1 MPTSIWKS
9 KCTEQ
14 RTLVKHEVREQFKSL
29 FPKDRATVWS
39 GQTHCDQ
46 CPKKE
51 THDAIWLVWMRLII
65 ILHGSWHLWK
75 IIADRTPSLSGRQ
88 TFCQTHTLQNQYVD
102 RKAPSDKN
110 VWSVIDLRS
119 TGTVGIREL
128 KSWRGNC
135 LKLQRSMLMNLKS
148 QESEMTSGLHAHARC
163 YSDAPVFLRLL
174 LFACMAHISFLTFCD
189 SCCFACSSY
198 LQFYFGTLW
207 NSLSSVPVP
216 YHWHMHM
223 FAEFVRNDDL
233 HTKKQRPRVNRT
245 TQVPD
250 AGMAPCSRV
259 PCHEWQGNT

>member
-1 MPTSIWKS
+1 MEIKVYRAKNISKTWSERTIQEFVSKRQSNGLVWPNTLRPMPQKGNTRRNLISLNEAYYNTAW
-9 KCTEQ
+9 EL
-14 RTLVKHEVREQFKSL
+14 TLVKNNS
-29 FPKDRATVWS
+29 WS
-39 GQTHCDQ
+39 NSEPFWSSNILPNTHI
-46 CPKKE
+46 
-51 THDAIWLVWMRLII
+51 T
-65 ILHGSWHLWK
+65 
-75 IIADRTPSLSGRQ
+75 
-88 TFCQTHTLQNQYVD
+88 NQYVD

-189 SCCFACSSY
+189 SCCFACSCSSY

-216 YHWHMHM
+216 CHWHMHM
-223 FAEFVRNDDL
+223 FAEFVRDDDL
-233 HTKKQRPRVNRT
+233 HTKKQRHRVNRT